1 MLIRKQISG
10 LFLLFSSKR
19 VYCQCGARHNA
30 DLNLSG
36 TESDCAGRLWS
47 YENLFNKSTHHLPS
61 MMQPYQILSCCHKQY
76 QAIH

>member
-19 VYCQCGARHNA
+19 VCCHCGARHNA

-36 TESDCAGRLWS
+36 TESECIIRLRAIGKKNIMLIVLS
-47 YENLFNKSTHHLPS
+47 QNHTIFSVPS
-61 MMQPYQILSCCHKQY
+61 
-76 QAIH
+76 A